1 MKLLIRLALITIVLA
16 LGSLAEATAQ
26 YDVQSLKV
34 RVKDVFLDRREV
46 FDSTFHEGDW
56 FFAAGLANAL
66 HAKTKEFVINDELLF
81 ASGEETTVSLLEE
94 TERNLRATGLFSRV
108 RIRLDS
114 ADEDS
119 YNVTILTQDKWSTRP
134 ALLFGSSNGSERY
147 GFRLEE
153 LNLAGL
159 GVQML
164 AEGLFRHENE
174 IGWQGAF
181 ELNYKR
187 ILRSELGLYLKLTSN
202 KYKTEQDLTLEDR
215 YLSLADENAFGAK
228 FKNYYGSDFIF
239 NGNDKYIF
247 NSFEE
252 QKISAW
258 YSHAWVKRDK
268 IFMTGL
274 TELSFDERG
283 RGGQP
288 IDSIR
293 AYDNCGRVLLG
304 FSSSSEKFI
313 TVTKINTYQEEDLA
327 TGGYGAATIGKV
339 FSLGGKGSNLYYI
352 SGQAERSF
360 YASGLYLFGQ
370 VTGASAFARTGGQ
383 YTYQEFLGLGFY
395 KFAENALLSV
405 RFREQATWNWYA
417 KRQLILDSD
426 FGLRGFAPNSFTGD
440 NRMLAN
446 AEFRFFPDWK
456 IWIANLSM
464 VAFYDGGTVWNQR
477 TDLMKSR
484 WFTSIGLG
492 LRIHDLKSNSSRG
505 LFRIDF
511 AYNATDG
518 KFGGIVFTTN
528 QLFSAFQNH
537 PFRLPELFGLTFDNE

>member
-1 MKLLIRLALITIVLA
+1 MKLAPKAIFAALAMIFA
-16 LGSLAEATAQ
+16 FAGEARAQ
-26 YDVQSLKV
+26 YDLQSLKV
-34 RVKDVFLDRREV
+34 QVKEVYLDRREV
-46 FDSTFHEGDW
+46 FDSTFKDGDW
-56 FFAAGLANAL
+56 FFAAPLANAL
-66 HAKTKEFVINDELLF
+66 HAKTKEFVVSDELLF
-81 ASGEETTVSLLEE
+81 LPREETTVSLLEE

-108 RIRLDS
+108 RISLDS
-114 ADEDS
+114 ADVDT
-119 YNVTILTQDKWSTRP
+119 YNVTVLTQDKWSTRP

-147 GFRLEE
+147 GFRIEE
-153 LNLAGL
+153 LNLGGL
-159 GVQML
+159 GVQLL
-164 AEGLFRHENE
+164 AEGLYRHENE
-174 IGWQGAF
+174 IGWQGTA

-202 KYKTEQDLTLEDR
+202 KYKTEQDITIEDR

-228 FKNYYGSDFIF
+228 FKNYYGRDFIF
-239 NGNDKYIF
+239 YDKNKFLF
-247 NSFEE
+247 NSFDE
-252 QKISAW
+252 QKYSAW

-274 TELSFDERG
+274 VELSSDERG

-304 FSSSSEKFI
+304 FSSSSEQYVK
-313 TVTKINTYQEEDLA
+313 VTNINTYQEEDLA

-352 SGQAERSF
+352 SGQAERSYF
-360 YASGLYLFGQ
+360 ASGLYLFGQ
-370 VTGASAFARTGGQ
+370 ITGASAFARTGGQ

-395 KFAENALLSV
+395 KFAEEALVAV
-405 RFREQATWNWYA
+405 RVREQATWNWYA

-426 FGLRGFAPNSFTGD
+426 FGLRGFAPNSFMGD

-456 IWIANLSM
+456 IWITKLSM

-477 TDLMKSR
+477 FDVMKTR

-492 LRIHDLKSNSSRG
+492 LRIHDLKSNNSRG